1 MYTVIVQVVK
11 HDYSCIFPFL
21 SSTVHVYYPN
31 SLYKEKFK
39 ASYLPEIISATLYT
53 LMSCMLLTVHSLK
66 ISIKHVLENLQSFQQ
81 LENILI
87 VLFLQLF
94 LG

>member
-1 MYTVIVQVVK
+1 
-11 HDYSCIFPFL
+11 
-21 SSTVHVYYPN
+21 
-31 SLYKEKFK
+31 
-39 ASYLPEIISATLYT
+39 
-53 LMSCMLLTVHSLK
+53 MLLTVHSLK
-66 ISIKHVLENLQSFQQ
+66 ISIKHVENLQSFQQ

>member
-1 MYTVIVQVVK
+1 
-11 HDYSCIFPFL
+11 
-21 SSTVHVYYPN
+21 
-31 SLYKEKFK
+31 
-39 ASYLPEIISATLYT
+39 
-53 LMSCMLLTVHSLK
+53 MLLTVHSLK

-94 LG
+94 LGWGKSTNSSFEARHW

>member
-39 ASYLPEIISATLYT
+39 ASYLPEIISSYIIYIDELHASNSTF
-53 LMSCMLLTVHSLK
+53 SQDF
-66 ISIKHVLENLQSFQQ
+66 N
-81 LENILI
+81 
-87 VLFLQLF
+87 
-94 LG
+94 